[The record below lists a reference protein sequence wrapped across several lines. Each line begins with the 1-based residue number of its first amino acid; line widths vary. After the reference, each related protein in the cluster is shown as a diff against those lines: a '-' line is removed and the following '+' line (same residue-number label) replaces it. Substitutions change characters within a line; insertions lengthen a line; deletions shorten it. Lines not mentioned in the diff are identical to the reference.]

1 MFTGDCDTIADS
13 IPRVNDT
20 GPGQKLSDLKI
31 EVLLLQD
38 YPSYNYV
45 RITWKSLNYLGKAL
59 SVELLLFLLYHLQ
72 SYEPY

>member
-31 EVLLLQD
+31 DVLLLD
-38 YPSYNYV
+38 PPYADYNYV
-45 RITWKSLNYLGKAL
+45 RITWKSPNYLGKCL
-59 SVELLLFLLYHLQ
+59 SGVDDYDVIML
-72 SYEPY
+72 